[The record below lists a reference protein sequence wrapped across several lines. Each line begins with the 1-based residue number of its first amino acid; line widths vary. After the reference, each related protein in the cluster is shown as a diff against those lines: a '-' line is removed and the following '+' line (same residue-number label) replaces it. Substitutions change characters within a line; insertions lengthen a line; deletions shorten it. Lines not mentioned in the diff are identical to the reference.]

1 MIDRM
6 DKVSEAI
13 KREISLIL
21 QEKVNDPR
29 LGNISITR
37 VDVSRDLRHA
47 KVYFLGLSDEE
58 DRETEKALKKAAKFI
73 RGELSR
79 RVTIKFTPE
88 LVFAADKTEEMEENI
103 ERTFEKIE
111 KELEEH
117 KEHGEGKEDE

>member
-1 MIDRM
+1 M

-29 LGNISITR
+29 LNNLSITR
-37 VDVSRDLRHA
+37 AEVSRDLRHA
-47 KVYFLGLSDEE
+47 KIYFLGLSDEE
-58 DRETEKALKKAAKFI
+58 DKEIEKTLKKAAKFI
-73 RGELSR
+73 RSELAR
-79 RVTIKFTPE
+79 RVSIKFTPQ
-88 LVFAADKTEEMEENI
+88 LVFAADKAEEMEENI
-103 ERTFEKIE
+103 ERTFEEIE